1 MRRKLTALAALAAT
15 AVIVAAVAAAGP
27 AAAKQRVA
35 IQSKGANGF
44 VLTPL
49 SRGAIKLDAGS
60 VGFCCW
66 SSRVVMR
73 EGQRIEVTTGPQMT
87 IVGKRGTL
95 VASNRMEWL
104 DVADGVAVFTGTWKV
119 VHGTGDYAQLSGGGR
134 VAGFILRNGEVTW
147 RREGFLSPS

>member
-15 AVIVAAVAAAGP
+15 VTLAAVAAAGP
-27 AAAKQRVA
+27 DAAKQRVA

-49 SRGAIKLDAGS
+49 TRGTIKLDTGT
-60 VGFCCW
+60 VDFCCW

-73 EGQRIEVTTGPQMT
+73 EGQRIEITTGPQMT

-119 VHGTGDYAQLSGGGR
+119 VHGTGDYARLSGGGR
-134 VAGFILRNGEVTW
+134 VAGFILRNGEVKW
-147 RREGFLSPS
+147 RREGFLNPR